1 MLIYSFPVKAVLF
14 QGYSD
19 LPTGALP
26 FLCAY
31 LWESQIT
38 EDSCTECRAQEGSWK
53 IIFMS
58 VGLKLHVQC
67 IILTVGREVLLVTK
81 APQPVQSRHPIARL
95 CLSRH
100 GFFKKKNNFL
110 SFFLAVMCLCCC
122 AGFSLVT
129 VSRGCSSWCCTGFSL
144 QRCLLLWSTG
154 FRCAGFTRWAQ

>member
-19 LPTGALP
+19 LPTRALP

-100 GFFKKKNNFL
+100 GFLKKKKQF
-110 SFFLAVMCLCCC
+110 SFFLFGCAVSVLLC
-122 AGFSLVT
+122 GFFSGDGEQRLRFITLYGLLFAEMSLV
-129 VSRGCSSWCCTGFSL
+129 VEHRL
-144 QRCLLLWSTG
+144 
-154 FRCAGFTRWAQ
+154 